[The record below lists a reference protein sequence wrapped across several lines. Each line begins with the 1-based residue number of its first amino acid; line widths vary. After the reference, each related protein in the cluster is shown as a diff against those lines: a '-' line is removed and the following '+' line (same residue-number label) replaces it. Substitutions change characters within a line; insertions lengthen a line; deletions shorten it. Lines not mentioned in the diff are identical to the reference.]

1 MTRILLLIASLA
13 CALAA
18 SAHQAISHGESD
30 RGERAPQLTES
41 LDPRETAPVV
51 IQFWD
56 EHGNLTPAM
65 LSIANANGWQEVPL
79 AQQFL
84 PNELH
89 PGRTSSRRQWRGKF
103 PIHSNG
109 ETVLYLPDG
118 QYTLTAG
125 KGLEYQREKVSFEV
139 IAGGRVSLG
148 VKLRRWIDLP
158 SQGWWSGDPH
168 VHVTRD
174 SPKRDMDIL
183 TAAMAEDI
191 HVTSTLQM
199 GDANELYFP
208 SQQTGEAA
216 NVHRGHYWLASGQE
230 EPRTPE
236 LGHAIML
243 NTNTLYRDTDNYY
256 LYGDIFAQARAEGAV
271 TGLAH
276 YFQAKFH
283 TYRAGALLFPDGL
296 VDFVELL
303 DNSDIFRPELYY
315 DALNLGFRIPV
326 SAGSDYP
333 WGDHIGDQ
341 RTYVKLLPQQTLDP
355 QAWYEGLKAGRTFV
369 TQGPII
375 QFSINGQDIGS
386 VLQVEE
392 GEALT
397 IRAAAQGPPY
407 IGSPQRL
414 WLVSMGR
421 EIAQVS
427 RNERDETALTLRHT
441 DIVAGSRWYVV
452 VAQAHNGALAH
463 SSPIYVIADGQPA
476 QLRGEALQALVDK
489 QLKVLQME
497 GRDAIPPEQRTE
509 AYLSWLKRIEA
520 YYDSITP

>member
-1 MTRILLLIASLA
+1 MPHSEGDKGELTLQRTASTA
-13 CALAA
+13 
-18 SAHQAISHGESD
+18 Q
-30 RGERAPQLTES
+30 
-41 LDPRETAPVV
+41 REEAPVR

-65 LSIANANGWQEVPL
+65 LSLANANDWREVPL

-89 PGRTSSRRQWRGKF
+89 RGRASSRRQWRGKF
-103 PIHSNG
+103 PIHSSG
-109 ETVLYLPDG
+109 ETVLSLPDG

-125 KGLEYQREKVSFEV
+125 KGLEYRREKVSFEV
-139 IAGGRVSLG
+139 VAGKGVSLS

-174 SPKRDMDIL
+174 SAKQDMAIL

-191 HVTSTLQM
+191 HLTSTLQM
-199 GDANELYFP
+199 GDANALFF
-208 SQQTGEAA
+208 SSRQTGRAA
-216 NVHRGHYWLASGQE
+216 NLHNGNYWLASGQE
-230 EPRTPE
+230 DPRTPE

-243 NTNTLYRDTDNYY
+243 NTNRLYRDTDNYY
-256 LYGDIFAQARAEGAV
+256 LYGDLFAQARAEGAV

-341 RTYVKLLPQQTLDP
+341 RTYVKLRPQQTLDP

-369 TQGPII
+369 TQGPLI
-375 QFSINGQDIGS
+375 QFSINDRDIGS
-386 VLQVEE
+386 ILQVED
-392 GEALT
+392 GEALK
-397 IRAAAQGPPY
+397 IRAAAQAPPY

-414 WLVSMGR
+414 WLVSMGKVV
-421 EIAQVS
+421 AQVS
-427 RNERDETALTLRHT
+427 RNERDDKALTLLYS
-441 DIVAGSRWYVV
+441 DIVKGSRWYVV

-476 QLRGEALQALVDK
+476 RLRGDGLQALVDK
-489 QLKVLQME
+489 QRKILQTE
-497 GRDAIPPEQRTE
+497 GREAIPPEQRTD
-509 AYLSWLKRIEA
+509 AYLSWLKRIES